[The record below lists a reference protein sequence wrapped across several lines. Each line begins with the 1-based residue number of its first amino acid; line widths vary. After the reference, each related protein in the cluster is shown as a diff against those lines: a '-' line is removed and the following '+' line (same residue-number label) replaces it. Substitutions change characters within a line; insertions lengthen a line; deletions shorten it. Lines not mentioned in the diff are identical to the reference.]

1 MLNVLNNIDMKVSKE
16 FKIGL
21 FAISVLIVSFFMI
34 NYLRGKDIFN
44 KEIELVARYDD
55 VEGLVSSAPVFI
67 KGYKA
72 GKVSEVVYEA
82 ETDDFKVTCSVMKEF
97 RIPTDSKMLIYG
109 VDIMG
114 GKGIRI
120 DLGTSSEYVED
131 GATLSSSSEPALLD
145 GLASGIGPLVEK
157 VGNTLD
163 SLNVTVASVN
173 RMLSEQNQ
181 ANISATLAHLEAT
194 MSDVRAIAASVGGR
208 SDELD
213 SFMMNLETL
222 SSKLVGAVDKAD
234 TALTSVLSVIGTIDE
249 SDIKGLV
256 SSFKELL
263 ENIND
268 PDGSVGKLLVDG
280 SVYDSVDSLLN
291 DVDSLVKK
299 IEENPKKYIKISVF

>member
-1 MLNVLNNIDMKVSKE
+1 MKVSKE

-21 FAISVLIVSFFMI
+21 FAVSVLVVSFFMI

-44 KEIELVARYDD
+44 KEIELVARYDN

-72 GKVSEVVYEA
+72 GKVSEVVYDA

-97 RIPTDSKMLIYG
+97 RIPADSRMLIYG

-145 GLASGIGPLVEK
+145 GLASSIGPLVEK

-163 SLNVTVASVN
+163 SLNVTVAGIN

-181 ANISATLAHLEAT
+181 ANISATLAHLEST
-194 MSDVRAIAASVGGR
+194 MSDVKAIAASIGGR

-222 SSKLVGAVDKAD
+222 SSKLVGTVDKAD
-234 TALTSVLSVIGTIDE
+234 TALTSVSSVIAKIDE

-256 SSFKELL
+256 TSFKELL

-268 PDGSVGKLLVDG
+268 PDGTVGKLLVDG